1 MTKKYAL
8 IESEENELFL
18 RLFDTFREG
27 ADEVID
33 RMKDTLS
40 KEEGDILEGMLNN
53 YNMEDCFNNE
63 DGRVELFI
71 NEAHRIIEA
80 WHTNDFHYV
89 ARLVM
94 IDC

>member
-1 MTKKYAL
+1 MKKYAL

-18 RLFDTFREG
+18 RLFDTFKEG

-40 KEEGDILEGMLNN
+40 KEEGDVLEGMLNN
-53 YNMEDCFNNE
+53 YNMEDYYTNE
-63 DGRVELFI
+63 TGKADVFI
-71 NEAHRIIEA
+71 NEAQNTIEA
-80 WHTNDFHYV
+80 WHINRWHYV

>member
-1 MTKKYAL
+1 MKKYAL

-18 RLFDTFREG
+18 RLFDTFKEG
-27 ADEVID
+27 ADEVLGYLEDIL
-33 RMKDTLS
+33 T
-40 KEEGDILEGMLNN
+40 EGDKGILEGMLNN